1 MEKPPPNLVLGS
13 IKASKSRDYPQ
24 KAKVIMRRRRSV
36 PSFPSC
42 YREIIKTVRLDEE
55 EVKKDSR
62 EKRRNAHQGKLPIV
76 HESDEHEN
84 APAVNPKVKKLET
97 SALKLGEAY
106 RRKKKIVVAKTLQRS
121 KSESSKR
128 VMFDESKN
136 IIRRIETEKYEPPD
150 SIEEKDQYANMS
162 NEEINARA
170 EEFIQRFN
178 KQIRL
183 QGEVYSKK

>member
-1 MEKPPPNLVLGS
+1 
-13 IKASKSRDYPQ
+13 
-24 KAKVIMRRRRSV
+24 MRRQRSV

-42 YREIIKTVRLDEE
+42 YREIIKTLRLDEE
-55 EVKKDSR
+55 EVKKDGR
-62 EKRRNAHQGKLPIV
+62 EKRRAAHQGKLPIV

-84 APAVNPKVKKLET
+84 APAVNPQVKKLET
-97 SALKLGEAY
+97 SALNLGEAY
-106 RRKKKIVVAKTLQRS
+106 RRKKKVIVSKTLPRS

-150 SIEEKDQYANMS
+150 SIEENDGYAKMS
-162 NEEINARA
+162 NEEINAKV

-183 QGEVYSKK
+183 QGKFYSKK